1 METPLVTRPDKPV
14 DNAAVSP
21 EGITCGKITGICENE
36 SRSPHFRP
44 KAVIFTKAAALK
56 CPKSRDIGKPDQR

>member
-1 METPLVTRPDKPV
+1 METPLVTRPDRPV
-14 DNAAVSP
+14 DIAAVSP

-44 KAVIFTKAAALK
+44 KAVIFTKAGTVK
-56 CPKSRDIGKPDQR
+56 RPKRLGIGKPVQP